1 MRKVN
6 WLAVIV
12 ASVAHF
18 IGAGVWFTLLTNQW
32 LAGIGKTRESMM
44 QQAGGSPVYYPYLV
58 AFLCTI
64 VIARVLAQVIIATSS
79 VPTAWHGMRIAFY
92 AWGGFV
98 ATTFLTEYV
107 FELRPLSLWAITAG
121 YPLIG
126 MLIMGAILGAWQK
139 KEDKQVAA
147 GA

>member
-6 WLAVIV
+6 WAAVIV
-12 ASVAHF
+12 ASIVHF
-18 IGAGVWFTLLTNQW
+18 VLAAIWFTILTDQW
-32 LAGIGKTRESMM
+32 LAGIGKTKESMM
-44 QQAGGSPVYYPYLV
+44 QQAGGEVLYPYVV
-58 AFLCTI
+58 AFLCNI
-64 VIARVLAQVIIATSS
+64 VIARVLAQVILATSPK
-79 VPTAWHGMRIAFY
+79 PTALHGMRVAFY

-107 FELRPLSLWAITAG
+107 FELRSVTIWLITAG

-139 KEDKQVAA
+139 KQPAQMAA

>member
-6 WLAVIV
+6 WSAVIV
-12 ASVAHF
+12 ASIVHF
-18 IGAGVWFTLLTNQW
+18 IGAGVWFTLLKQPY
-32 LAGIGKTRESMM
+32 LAGIGKTEEEMM
-44 QQAGGSPVYYPYLV
+44 RQAGGHVVYPYIV
-58 AFLCTI
+58 AFLCNI
-64 VIARVLAQVIIATSS
+64 VIARVLAQVIIATSEN
-79 VPTAWHGMRIAFY
+79 PTAMHGLRVAFY

-107 FELRPLSLWAITAG
+107 FELRSVSIFLITAG

-139 KEDKQVAA
+139 REGAVSAA
-147 GA
+147 KA